1 MFDTDCFRNSLV
13 VNVTNKTLILLF
25 IAVNSLLTA
34 RICFLQ
40 LTNSQTLKFRNFSR
54 WACEREVKMKFE
66 PRSRQKEILFPGGR
80 QRYRNHVANEEIV
93 QFGRKAKMNANNIG
107 DSARED
113 TPNKRVWSK
122 SVVVPGSIA
131 RRNDSF

>member
-13 VNVTNKTLILLF
+13 VNVINKTLILLS
-25 IAVNSLLTA
+25 IAMNSLLTA

-40 LTNSQTLKFRNFSR
+40 LTNSQTLKFRTSSR
-54 WACEREVKMKFE
+54 WACEREVKVKFG
-66 PRSRQKEILFPGGR
+66 PRSRQKEIPFPGGR

-93 QFGRKAKMNANNIG
+93 QFGRKGEMNANNIG

-113 TPNKRVWSK
+113 TPN
-122 SVVVPGSIA
+122 
-131 RRNDSF
+131 RRA

>member
-1 MFDTDCFRNSLV
+1 
-13 VNVTNKTLILLF
+13 
-25 IAVNSLLTA
+25 
-34 RICFLQ
+34 
-40 LTNSQTLKFRNFSR
+40 
-54 WACEREVKMKFE
+54 MKFG
-66 PRSRQKEILFPGGR
+66 PRSRQKEIPFPGGR

-93 QFGRKAKMNANNIG
+93 QFGRKAEMNANNIG